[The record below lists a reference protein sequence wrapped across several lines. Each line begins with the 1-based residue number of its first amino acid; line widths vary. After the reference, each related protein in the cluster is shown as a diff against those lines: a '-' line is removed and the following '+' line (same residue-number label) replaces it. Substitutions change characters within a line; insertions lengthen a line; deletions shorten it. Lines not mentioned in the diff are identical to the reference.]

1 MIKKHKNKIIVIG
14 LLILGILLILF
25 GTVKNKTSKKTESE
39 LSCEEYTKMLEE
51 KIEKFLLSVDG
62 IHNVNVIITLDS
74 SSEQVFQSGSS
85 SLSLITGTKEQ
96 DNKDARLE
104 IYPYVRG
111 VAIACTNGD
120 NDFIK
125 NKITRLVSTYLGIA
139 TNRIEIVSYG

>member
-25 GTVKNKTSKKTESE
+25 GTVKNKASKKTSTE
-39 LSCEEYTKMLEE
+39 LSPDEYTKMLEE

-74 SSEQVFQSGSS
+74 SSEQVYQSGSS
-85 SLSLITGTKEQ
+85 SLSLITSTKEQ

-125 NKITRLVSTYLGIA
+125 NKITRLVSAYLGIA

>member
-25 GTVKNKTSKKTESE
+25 GTVKNKTSKKTANE
-39 LSCEEYTKMLEE
+39 LSPEEYTKMLEE
-51 KIEKFLLSVDG
+51 KIENFLLSVDG

-125 NKITRLVSTYLGIA
+125 NKITRLVSAYLGIA

>member
-25 GTVKNKTSKKTESE
+25 GTVKNKTSKKTVNE
-39 LSCEEYTKMLEE
+39 LSREEYTKMLEE

-74 SSEQVFQSGSS
+74 SSEQVYQSGSS
-85 SLSLITGTKEQ
+85 SLSLITSTKEQ

-125 NKITRLVSTYLGIA
+125 NKITRLVSAYLGIA

>member
-25 GTVKNKTSKKTESE
+25 GTVKNKTSKKTANE

-125 NKITRLVSTYLGIA
+125 NKITRLVSAYLGIA